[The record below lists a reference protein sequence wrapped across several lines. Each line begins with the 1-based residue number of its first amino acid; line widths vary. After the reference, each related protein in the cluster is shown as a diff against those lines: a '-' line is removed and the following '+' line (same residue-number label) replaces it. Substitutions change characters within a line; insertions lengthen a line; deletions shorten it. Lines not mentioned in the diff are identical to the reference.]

1 MKNLVGKKWGE
12 LIPEQQELLL
22 KESFVYDA
30 YEQLYMTNYNQST
43 VIRPNPDDP
52 EIILDFANG
61 LSVPAVKFNNDEIKI
76 DDEAVLY
83 DPTK

>member
-1 MKNLVGKKWGE
+1 
-12 LIPEQQELLL
+12 
-22 KESFVYDA
+22 
-30 YEQLYMTNYNQST
+30 MTNYNQSA

-83 DPTK
+83 DPTKF